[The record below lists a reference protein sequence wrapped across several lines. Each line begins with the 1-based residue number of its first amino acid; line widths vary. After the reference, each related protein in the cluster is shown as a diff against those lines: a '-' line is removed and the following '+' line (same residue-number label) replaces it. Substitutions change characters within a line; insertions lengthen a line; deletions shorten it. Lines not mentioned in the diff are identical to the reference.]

1 MDVIIMQVAL
11 AEIINFP
18 DIPVDVTFNEYL
30 EIAKL
35 YSTQRSPAYIN
46 GILDA
51 IVQKLKA
58 EKKIKKTEPK
68 KGKGA
73 SKKK

>member
-11 AEIINFP
+11 SEIINFP
-18 DIPVDVTFNEYL
+18 DIPLDVTFNEYL
-30 EIAKL
+30 DIAKL
-35 YSTQRSPAYIN
+35 YSTQRSSAYIN
-46 GILDA
+46 GMLDT
-51 IVQKLKA
+51 IVKKLKE

-68 KGKGA
+68 KSKSS